1 MANNKYLDSD
11 LISWTMTPITVG
23 SLLTRIGSAS
33 NNLSLNSKFKRN
45 DNTWDNATKSKLIES
60 TLLRFPVP
68 CFYID
73 ATNNDPW
80 FIIDG
85 LQRLL
90 AFKEFLIDET
100 LTLTELEFYE
110 EYDRKK
116 STEIS
121 SYLRRRIRE
130 TELHCYMYLR
140 GTSQSVIPC
149 LYKRINP
156 NRYTFDT

>member
-73 ATNNDPW
+73 ATNNDLW

-110 EYDRKK
+110 EYDQKK

>member
-1 MANNKYLDSD
+1 MTNKKYLDSG

-23 SLLTRIGSAS
+23 SLLNRIGSES
-33 NNLSLNSKFKRN
+33 NNLSLDSKFKRN
-45 DNTWDNATKSKLIES
+45 DNTWDDTTKSKLIES

-90 AFKEFLIDET
+90 AFKEFLIDES
-100 LTLTELEFYE
+100 LTLTELEFCE
-110 EYDRKK
+110 EYDQMK
-116 STEIS
+116 STEIP

-130 TELHCYMYLR
+130 TELHCYLYLK
-140 GTSQSVIPC
+140 GTSQSVTPC

-156 NRYTFDT
+156 KRYTFDT